1 MLFNSLQFLI
11 FLAVVAAGFAVV
23 HRHLRL
29 RNSFLLAA
37 SYVFYGAWDWRFLS
51 LILLSTAVDY
61 SISNR
66 LPDKTPA
73 GRRRL
78 VAVSLVVNLGIL
90 ATFKYLDFGIAS
102 FSQMMEWVGLSA
114 DLPSLKIILPVGIS
128 FYTFQT
134 IGYTLDVAA
143 GRRQPVSSLLNFA
156 LYVAYFPQLVAG
168 PIERSTSL
176 LPQLEQVTR
185 PRRDDF
191 RRGVL
196 WVLSG
201 YFLKVICAD
210 TIAPLVDE
218 AYGRADMIG
227 GPVLFLATWGF
238 AVQIFSDFAGY
249 TLIAR
254 GISEWFGIRLME
266 NFRSPYISQSPREF
280 WQRWHISLS
289 TWFQQYLYTPL
300 ALLWTRHNWP
310 LPSALPVFLT
320 MTLIGLWHGAG
331 WNFILFGAFWG
342 AWLGAYSLYQHALTL
357 RSRKAPECLSVRW
370 FKNEIA
376 GSSLIKGIAV
386 FLGTLASFVLFR
398 SPDLGTALHIYWAIL
413 SDWHLDP
420 SFGFVLR
427 SVALLF
433 GIIWGYSWIQHRTG
447 DQDFLLKAPRL
458 IRWTAVAFA
467 LLTLLTVGF
476 RPVPFVYFQF

>member
-11 FLAVVAAGFAVV
+11 FFAIVAAGFAVV
-23 HRHLRL
+23 HRHLKL
-29 RNSFLLAA
+29 RNGFLLVA

-66 LPDKTPA
+66 LPGA
-73 GRRRL
+73 GASRRRRL
-78 VAVSLVVNLGIL
+78 VTTSLVVNLGIL
-90 ATFKYLDFGIAS
+90 ATFKYLGFGIES
-102 FSQMMEWVGLSA
+102 FSEMMAWIGIPAE
-114 DLPSLKIILPVGIS
+114 LPSLKIILPVGIS

-143 GRRQPVSSLLNFA
+143 GRRKPVTSFLDFA
-156 LYVAYFPQLVAG
+156 LFVAYFPQLVAG
-168 PIERSTSL
+168 PIERSTVL
-176 LPQLEQVTR
+176 LPQLQALTH
-185 PRRDDF
+185 PGWQHF
-191 RRGVL
+191 RRGLL

-201 YFLKVICAD
+201 YFLKVVCAD

-218 AYGRADMIG
+218 AYNRADMIG

-289 TWFQQYLYTPL
+289 IWFQQYLYTPL
-300 ALLWTRHNWP
+300 ALLWTRRNWP
-310 LPSALPVFLT
+310 LQSAVPVFLT

-342 AWLGAYSLYQHALTL
+342 LWLGLYALYQHALTQRA
-357 RSRKAPECLSVRW
+357 RSAPNCLTVKW
-370 FKNEIA
+370 FRNQLPA
-376 GSSLIKGIAV
+376 AAVIKGIAV
-386 FLGTLASFVLFR
+386 FLGTLVSFVLFR
-398 SPDLGTALHIYWAIL
+398 SPDLATALQIYRAIL
-413 SDWHLDP
+413 TDWHLDP
-420 SFGFVLR
+420 SFSFYLR

-433 GIIWGYSWIQHRTG
+433 GIIWGYGWIQHHTG
-447 DQDFLLKAPRL
+447 NQDFLLEAPVL
-458 IRWTAVAFA
+458 IRWTAVAFV